1 MPRRMATGRGRPA
14 LRKVNP
20 RSLLLQVVNYTL
32 FMAMVWYFSFQPPYR
47 QLAEDNAVVT
57 LAFGHAAKR
66 VAECS
71 VLSQEELNKLAPNM
85 RKPMD
90 CPRERSPVT
99 IELRLDGE
107 LAAREVLQAPGLYQD
122 QSVDV
127 YRSVKVPRGEH
138 QLSVWMNDDVNVDGP
153 TYEFEQSVTLQP
165 AQRLVVSFDPNKN
178 GFSVN

>member
-1 MPRRMATGRGRPA
+1 MANVSVRSIA
-14 LRKVNP
+14 L
-20 RSLLLQVVNYTL
+20 QIVNYTV
-32 FMAMVWYFSFQPPYR
+32 FMAIVWYFSFSPPYR
-47 QLAEDNAVVT
+47 QLAEDDAVVT

-107 LAAREVLQAPGLYQD
+107 LVAREVLESPGLYQD
-122 QSVDV
+122 QSIDV
-127 YRSVKVPRGEH
+127 YRNIRVPRGEH
-138 QLSVWMNDDVNVDGP
+138 RLAVWMNDDVNVEGP
-153 TYEFEQSVTLQP
+153 TFRFEQVVSLQP
-165 AQRLVVSFDPNKN
+165 AQRLVISFDAKQN
-178 GFSVN
+178 GFTAD

>member
-1 MPRRMATGRGRPA
+1 MA
-14 LRKVNP
+14 
-20 RSLLLQVVNYTL
+20 NYTL

-47 QLAEDNAVVT
+47 QLSENDAMVT
-57 LAFGHAAKR
+57 LAFGHAAQR
-66 VAECS
+66 VAECT

-99 IELRLDGE
+99 IELRLNGE

-122 QSVDV
+122 QSVDI
-127 YRSVKVPRGEH
+127 YRNVKVPQGDH
-138 QLSVWMNDDVNVDGP
+138 LLSIWMNDDVNVDGP
-153 TYEFEQSVTLQP
+153 TFEFEQSVNLQS

-178 GFSVN
+178 GFTVN